1 MSIECTRCRYRVQ
14 KNAKNVHNKKVNF
27 LTMDFNS
34 LGQGSPF
41 YVLNKAEKP
50 TLRVGTV
57 KSKSNLQP
65 KYQNGTNAFN
75 TANIQQVINITAT
88 FDGKDEIFSD
98 IPFNVEVA
106 KIGENVIFSGSQTAM
121 ANVVENLIQ
130 GSKKALEQVEYHKT
144 MIAEGDKILELL
156 NPKYAEDKRQART
169 ITELEKK
176 QVETDKKLDR
186 ISADNAKILALLSE
200 MNKKS
205 SKN

>member
-1 MSIECTRCRYRVQ
+1 
-14 KNAKNVHNKKVNF
+14 
-27 LTMDFNS
+27 MDFNS

>member
-1 MSIECTRCRYRVQ
+1 
-14 KNAKNVHNKKVNF
+14 
-27 LTMDFNS
+27 MDFNS

-130 GSKKALEQVEYHKT
+130 GSKKALGQVEYHKT
-144 MIAEGDKILELL
+144 MIAEGDTILELL
-156 NPKYAEDKRQART
+156 NPKYAEDKKQART